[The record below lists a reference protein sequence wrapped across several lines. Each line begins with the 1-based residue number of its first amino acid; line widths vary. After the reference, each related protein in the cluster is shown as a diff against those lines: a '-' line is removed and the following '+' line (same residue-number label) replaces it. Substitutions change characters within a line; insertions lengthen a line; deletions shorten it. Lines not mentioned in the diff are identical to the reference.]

1 MKIYTVIG
9 NGSSHLIRAS
19 SRAQARRLFMALFYE
34 VRLAT
39 AVDVAY
45 WLERGHKIV
54 GDEAPEQIDIEEVA
68 R

>member
-9 NGSSHLIRAS
+9 GGAAHLIRAP

-39 AVDVAY
+39 GADVAY
-45 WLERGHKIV
+45 WLERGNKIV
-54 GDEAPEQIDIEEVA
+54 GDEAPEQADIEEVA
-68 R
+68 